1 MALTVSRVSSYVAG
15 NKRHRVCDVT
25 FDSSY
30 ADNGESLTAADV
42 GLNKVEQVVGSIA
55 RHSDGSKAIVVSYD
69 YTNSKLLAF
78 LGAADAADAPMDE
91 AGAIDL
97 SAYSARLT
105 FIGY

>member
-1 MALTVSRVSSYVAG
+1 MALTNTRVTAYVAG
-15 NKRHRVCDVT
+15 NKKHRVYDVT

-42 GLNKVEQVVGSIA
+42 GLSKVEQVLGSVA
-55 RHSDGSKAIVVSYD
+55 RHSDGSKAIAVSYD
-69 YTNSKLLAF
+69 HTNSKLLAF
-78 LGAADAADAPMDE
+78 LGAADAADAPFDE

-97 SAYSARLT
+97 SAYTARLT